1 MIVTRFAVLA
11 SIACLASAS
20 ISAAQT
26 TASAPGGYHVTKKIA
41 AGGEGGWDYLTADPE
56 ARRLYVSRGSHVMV
70 FDMDRDSLIAD
81 IQNTPGVHGI
91 ALAKSLNRGFTS
103 NGRDS
108 SLTVFDLKTLQ
119 PITTVRITGRN
130 PDAIAYDAVS
140 NRIFAFNGA
149 SHDASV
155 VDASTMKQVGTIDL
169 GGKPETGQP
178 DGKGTMFVNV
188 EDKSEVVAFDT
199 KSMQVKAH
207 YPLAPCEE
215 PTGMARDAAR
225 GRLIIGCSNKLM
237 AVMDEKTGKV
247 IATIPVGDGV
257 DASAFDPATQLAFT
271 SNGEGTVSV
280 VRENPDGTFTSI
292 ATVPTQRG
300 ARTMTLDEKTHRLYL
315 STAEFGPAPAPTA
328 DRPRPRP
335 PMIPGS
341 FTVLVLDR

>member
-1 MIVTRFAVLA
+1 MNVTRFFAVLA
-11 SIACLASAS
+11 VSPLLATAA
-20 ISAAQT
+20 IAQT
-26 TASAPGGYHVTKKIA
+26 PAAASSQYHVVKKIP
-41 AGGEGGWDYLTADPE
+41 AGGEGGWDYLTADAE

-70 FDMDRDSLIAD
+70 FDMDSDSLIAD
-81 IQNTPGVHGI
+81 IQNTPGVHGV

-108 SLTVFDLKTLQ
+108 SVTAFDLTTFQ
-119 PITTVRITGRN
+119 PITTIRISGRN
-130 PDAIAYDAVS
+130 PDAIAYDAAS

-155 VDASTMKQVGTIDL
+155 IDASTMKQVGSIDL

-178 DGKGTMFVNV
+178 DGKGMLYVNV
-188 EDKSEVVAFDT
+188 EDKGEVVALDT
-199 KSMQVKAH
+199 KSMQAKAH
-207 YPLAPCEE
+207 YSLAPCEE

-271 SNGEGTVSV
+271 SNGEGSVSV
-280 VRENPDGTFTSI
+280 VRQNADGTFTPV

-300 ARTMTLDEKTHRLYL
+300 ARTMTLDLKTHRLYL

-328 DRPRPRP
+328 DRPRPRA

-341 FTVLVLDR
+341 FVVLVLDR